1 MRVWGAASV
10 VLMRGWARAGLKR
23 DVYRPVPLPFPIEIA
38 IFPEA
43 EGAKEAGG
51 DGRGKMGSG
60 KEL

>member
-1 MRVWGAASV
+1 
-10 VLMRGWARAGLKR
+10 MRGWARAGLKR